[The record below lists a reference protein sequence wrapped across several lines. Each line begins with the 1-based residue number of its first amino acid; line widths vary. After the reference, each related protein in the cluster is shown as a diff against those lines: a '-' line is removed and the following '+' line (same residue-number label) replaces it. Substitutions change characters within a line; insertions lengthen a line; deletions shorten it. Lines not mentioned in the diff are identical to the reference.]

1 MPVACAEGM
10 NAMLRRRCVAAHGK
24 HGAAPP
30 SDRQSPDKFPETAV
44 TLDSPTSASSGAA
57 PEIVMYTSA
66 ICGYCVAAKT
76 FLKSQGLDWREVR
89 IDLDVAERERMM
101 ARARR
106 TSVPQI
112 FVGETHVGGYD
123 DMMALHRKGGFL
135 PLIQGAGA

>member
-1 MPVACAEGM
+1 M
-10 NAMLRRRCVAAHGK
+10 
-24 HGAAPP
+24 
-30 SDRQSPDKFPETAV
+30 TI
-44 TLDSPTSASSGAA
+44 DSPTSASSGAT
-57 PEIVMYTSA
+57 PQIVMYTSA

-89 IDLDVAERERMM
+89 IDLDIAERERMV

-123 DMMALHRKGGFL
+123 DMMALHRQGGFL
-135 PLIQGAGA
+135 PLVQGASA

>member
-1 MPVACAEGM
+1 
-10 NAMLRRRCVAAHGK
+10 
-24 HGAAPP
+24 
-30 SDRQSPDKFPETAV
+30 V

>member
-1 MPVACAEGM
+1 MTPDSSV
-10 NAMLRRRCVAAHGK
+10 
-24 HGAAPP
+24 
-30 SDRQSPDKFPETAV
+30 STSP
-44 TLDSPTSASSGAA
+44 GAA
-57 PEIVMYTSA
+57 PEIVIYTSA

-76 FLKSQGLDWREVR
+76 FLKNQGLEWREVR
-89 IDLDVAERERMM
+89 IDLDIAERERMM

-135 PLIQGAGA
+135 PLLQGAGA

>member
-1 MPVACAEGM
+1 M
-10 NAMLRRRCVAAHGK
+10 
-24 HGAAPP
+24 
-30 SDRQSPDKFPETAV
+30 
-44 TLDSPTSASSGAA
+44 TLDSPMSASPGAA
-57 PEIVMYTSA
+57 PEIVIYTSA

-135 PLIQGAGA
+135 PLIQDAGE

>member
-1 MPVACAEGM
+1 
-10 NAMLRRRCVAAHGK
+10 
-24 HGAAPP
+24 
-30 SDRQSPDKFPETAV
+30 V
-44 TLDSPTSASSGAA
+44 TPDSPTSASPGTA

-89 IDLDVAERERMM
+89 IDLDVAERERMV
-101 ARARR
+101 ALARR

-135 PLIQGAGA
+135 PLAQGPGA